1 MTTFTVWKFDDPDGA
16 THAEQ
21 ALKQAADDG
30 LVRIVDHIVLTW
42 PADADKPEVNK
53 GHGEEWRKGSWGAF
67 WGLLVGTLFFAP
79 LIGGAIGAGIGA
91 LTGAHSSTGITKD
104 QLERIRAEVTPGT
117 SALFAVT
124 DSGNLDR
131 LAERFH
137 GMNWKL
143 VDSNLT
149 DEERKTLLDTFGG

>member
-16 THAEQ
+16 AHAED
-21 ALKQAADDG
+21 ALKAAENDG
-30 LVRIVDHIVLTW
+30 IVKIVDHIVLSW
-42 PADADKPEVNK
+42 PADADKPVVDK

-67 WGLLVGTLFFAP
+67 WGLLIGTLFFAP

-91 LTGAHSSTGITKD
+91 LTGAHSSTGIKKE

-149 DEERKTLLDTFGG
+149 DEERKVLLETFGG

>member
-1 MTTFTVWKFDDPDGA
+1 MTTFTVWKFDDPEGA
-16 THAEQ
+16 AGAEEI
-21 ALKQAADDG
+21 LKRAADDG
-30 LVRIVDHIVLTW
+30 LVKLVDHVVVSW
-42 PADADKPEVNK
+42 PADADKPDISK

-67 WGLLVGTLFFAP
+67 WGLLIGTLFFAP
-79 LIGGAIGAGIGA
+79 LVGGAIGGGIGA
-91 LTGAHSSTGITKD
+91 LTGASSATGIKKE
-104 QLERIRAEVTPGT
+104 QLERVRAEVTPGS

-124 DSGNLDR
+124 DQGDFDR

-149 DEERKTLLDTFGG
+149 DEERKVLLDTFGG